1 MTTSVNKTPDE
12 LLESLL
18 ADRKVL
24 LFRYDAHLRREIYK
38 KLTVLQKQ
46 LINKI
51 SAVGVDGVNQRELNR
66 LLKEVKELVT
76 ETYNNIGDY
85 SSGELNALLP
95 VETAAVYKIY
105 NTAFKF
111 DLFAPV
117 PEYKIKA
124 IKSAIIVAGSPLN
137 DWWAKQGD
145 DVAFKFS
152 GIIRQGML
160 DGKQTSQLV
169 TETKE
174 LLQGSRRWAETLVR
188 TAVMKVHDKAH
199 EALRDENA
207 DIIKGEQQIS
217 TLDLR
222 TSDICRVRDGKAWD
236 LNKKPIGH
244 NLPYQR
250 PPLHPNCR
258 STLRLVVKSWRE
270 LGFNADDI
278 PESTR
283 ASMDGQVKDNLNY
296 ENWLKSKTTEQQD
309 EVLGKGKAE
318 LWRKGIITFRDM
330 LDQSGRPLTLK
341 ELKELYE

>member
-1 MTTSVNKTPDE
+1 MTISANNPDE

-18 ADRKVL
+18 ADRKIL
-24 LFRYDAHLRREIYK
+24 LFRYDAHLRNRVYK
-38 KLTVLQKQ
+38 DLTALQKQ
-46 LINKI
+46 LINRI
-51 SAVGVDGVNQRELNR
+51 ATVGLDGVNQRELAR
-66 LLKEVKELVT
+66 LLKDVKKSIADIYDGLNSYSTDEL
-76 ETYNNIGDY
+76 DD
-85 SSGELNALLP
+85 LLP
-95 VETAAVYKIY
+95 IEAVAAERIY
-105 NTAFKF
+105 NKAFNLDIFK
-111 DLFAPV
+111 PV
-117 PEYKIKA
+117 SESKLNSIKGA
-124 IKSAIIVAGSPLN
+124 VIISGSPLS

-145 DVAFKFS
+145 DLAFKFS
-152 GIIRQGML
+152 GVIRQGLL
-160 DGKQTSQLV
+160 DGKQTSQII

-174 LLQGSRRWAETLVR
+174 LMQSSRRWAETLVR
-188 TAVMKVHDKAH
+188 TAVMKVHDKAQ

-207 DIIKGEQQIS
+207 DIIKGEQHIS

-222 TSDICRVRDGKAWD
+222 TSEVCRVRDGKAWD
-236 LNKKPIGH
+236 LDKKPIGH

-258 STLRLVVKSWRE
+258 STMRLILKPWNE
-270 LGFNADDI
+270 LGLHNDL

-296 ENWLKSKTTEQQD
+296 ENWLKSKTIEQQD